1 MTTASWITAAAAL
14 IKMLSVV
21 IAWMERQSAEKA
33 GFNKAIALEME
44 AATRAR
50 AKIAGIEAKVKKF
63 TDEQLAA
70 AILATRRPPKGV
82 RPPDATA

>member
-1 MTTASWITAAAAL
+1 MVDWIAAGIAVIKVTAA
-14 IKMLSVV
+14 
-21 IAWMERQSAEKA
+21 IATWLERQAQDKEK
-33 GFNKAIALEME
+33 FNKAIALEME
-44 AATRAR
+44 AQTRAR

-82 RPPDATA
+82 